1 MAKVSGPLMSMG
13 ASGKFAGAL
22 VFATRLGQN
31 VVRQLVTPG
40 NPMSAG
46 QMTARNLIRA
56 TGAMQR
62 FTNLATTKGSGRTTT
77 DKALLKY
84 NAPSGQTWNSYLN
97 KIVVG
102 ANAATAIAG
111 QAAWAAT
118 TSGNKTTWDG
128 AAAALTP
135 VILAVAQKAAGGV
148 ASTSLS
154 AGNVWYLYQYG
165 LYAAGLAP
173 APVAGTPPT
182 YA

>member
-22 VFATRLGQN
+22 VFASRLGQN

-40 NPMSAG
+40 NPMSAD
-46 QMTARNLIRA
+46 QETARNLVRV
-56 TGAMQR
+56 TGAAQR
-62 FTNLATTKGSGRTTT
+62 FTNLSTLKGSGRTVT
-77 DKALLKY
+77 DKALLQA
-84 NAPSGQTWNSYLN
+84 NTPTGQTWNSYLN
-97 KIVVG
+97 KIMIG
-102 ANAATAIAG
+102 TNAATAIAG

-118 TSGNKTTWDG
+118 TSGNKTTWNG

-135 VILAVAQKAAGGV
+135 VIFDVAQKAAGGIP
-148 ASTSLS
+148 ATSLS

-173 APVAGTPPT
+173 APVAGAPPT